1 VSGDLDEA
9 ARRVDVALERAGL
22 LSEADKTVAFDLKTA
37 VEGFHKEGLV
47 RIVQALK
54 ADPRGK
60 ELLFELVDDPVV
72 YALFVMHG
80 IVRADPVTLAQ
91 QALDGVRPY
100 LQSHGGDVELVGV
113 DLPVARVR
121 LSGTCTGC
129 SQSATT
135 LQEVVER
142 ALVSGVQGLHSV
154 EVLPTDPEPAF
165 IPLTSLE
172 VRGSGGTAR
181 GYASGSANGSSN
193 GWERGPDVESLADGK
208 VTVWDGVALVRVGG
222 RVAAYRDAC
231 AHQGLSLENAL
242 VDVDGRTLRCSWHG
256 MTYDTWSGE
265 SMSMTGKRLHAY
277 PARVES
283 GAVWVRR

>member
-1 VSGDLDEA
+1 MSGAAMTGELDDA

-22 LSEADKTVAFDLKTA
+22 LSEADKAVAFDLKAA
-37 VEGFHKEGLV
+37 VEGFHKDGLV

-80 IVRADPVTLAQ
+80 IVRADPMTLAQ

-113 DLPVARVR
+113 ELPVARVR
-121 LSGTCTGC
+121 LAGTCTGC

-142 ALVSGVQGLHSV
+142 ALVAGVQGLHTV

-172 VRGSGGTAR
+172 VRASPQTA
-181 GYASGSANGSSN
+181 N
-193 GWERGPDVESLADGK
+193 GWEQGPDVGSLADGK
-208 VTVWDGVALVRVGG
+208 VTVWEGLALVRVGE

-231 AHQGLSLENAL
+231 AHQGLSLENAM
-242 VDVDGRTLRCSWHG
+242 VDVDGGTLRCSWHG

-265 SMSMTGKRLHAY
+265 SMSMTGKRLDAF
-277 PARVES
+277 PARVEA

>member
-1 VSGDLDEA
+1 MSGDLDDA

-22 LSEADKTVAFDLKTA
+22 LSEADKQVAFDLKSA
-37 VEGFHKEGLV
+37 VEAFHKDGLV

-121 LSGTCTGC
+121 LAGTCTGC

-142 ALVSGVQGLHSV
+142 ALVSGVQGLHTV

-165 IPLTSLE
+165 IPLASLE
-172 VRGSGGTAR
+172 VRGSGGTV
-181 GYASGSANGSSN
+181 GGPANGTAAEAN

-231 AHQGLSLENAL
+231 AHQGLSLENAM
-242 VDVDGRTLRCSWHG
+242 VDVDGGTLRCSWHG

-265 SMSMTGKRLHAY
+265 SMSMTGKRLDAY
-277 PARVES
+277 PARVDA

>member
-1 VSGDLDEA
+1 MTGELDDA

-22 LSEADKTVAFDLKTA
+22 LSEADKLVAFDLKAA
-37 VEGFHKEGLV
+37 VEAFHKDGLV

-142 ALVSGVQGLHSV
+142 ALVAGVQGLHTV
-154 EVLPTDPEPAF
+154 EVLPTDPEPTF

-172 VRGSGGTAR
+172 VRATPQTA
-181 GYASGSANGSSN
+181 ADGSSGAN

-208 VTVWDGVALVRVGG
+208 VTVWDGLAFVRVGT

-242 VDVDGRTLRCSWHG
+242 VDVDGGTLRCSWHG

-265 SMSMTGKRLHAY
+265 SMSMTGKRLDAY
-277 PARVES
+277 PARVDA

>member
-1 VSGDLDEA
+1 MSGAAMTGELDDA

-22 LSEADKTVAFDLKTA
+22 LSEADKAVAFDLKAA
-37 VEGFHKEGLV
+37 VEGFHKDGLV

-80 IVRADPVTLAQ
+80 IVRADPMTLAQ

-113 DLPVARVR
+113 ELPVARVR
-121 LSGTCTGC
+121 LAGTCTGC

-142 ALVSGVQGLHSV
+142 ALVAGVQGLHTV

-172 VRGSGGTAR
+172 VRASPQTA
-181 GYASGSANGSSN
+181 N
-193 GWERGPDVESLADGK
+193 GWEQGPDVGSLADGK
-208 VTVWDGVALVRVGG
+208 VTVWEGLALVRVGE

-231 AHQGLSLENAL
+231 AHQGLSLENAM
-242 VDVDGRTLRCSWHG
+242 VDVDGGTLRCSWHG

-265 SMSMTGKRLHAY
+265 SMSMTGKRLDAY
-277 PARVES
+277 PARVEA